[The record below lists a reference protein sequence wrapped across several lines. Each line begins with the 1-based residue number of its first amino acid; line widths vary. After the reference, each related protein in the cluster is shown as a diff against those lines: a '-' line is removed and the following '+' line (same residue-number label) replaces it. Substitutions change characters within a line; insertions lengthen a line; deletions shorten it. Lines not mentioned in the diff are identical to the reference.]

1 MKEESP
7 FTADNP
13 RDAGVTRSLY
23 QQCGLQSV
31 ETDQNWFL

>member
-13 RDAGVTRSLY
+13 RDAGVTRSL
-23 QQCGLQSV
+23 
-31 ETDQNWFL
+31 